1 MKPPSIIRVY
11 AHFTDLIYSIL
22 YLHKFGQQ
30 ITISNN
36 IVLSLQSLTFALYLT
51 KPFFPDCDPPDEAVR
66 LIAAVCLCFLC
77 FVNCYSVKWATLVQG
92 VFTYAKVFALIVI
105 IFTGFY
111 MIGIGKTANFNWHG
125 TETDITVIGKLSKF
139 LFIK

>member
-30 ITISNN
+30 ITISNK
-36 IVLSLQSLTFALYLT
+36 IYLSLQSLTFALYLT

-77 FVNCYSVKWATLVQG
+77 FVNCYSVKWATLVQD

>member
-11 AHFTDLIYSIL
+11 AHFTNIIYSIL

-30 ITISNN
+30 ITISNK
-36 IVLSLQSLTFALYLT
+36 IYLSLQSLTFALYLT

-77 FVNCYSVKWATLVQG
+77 FVNCYSVKWATLVQD

>member
-77 FVNCYSVKWATLVQG
+77 FVNCYSVKWATLVQD

>member
-22 YLHKFGQQ
+22 YLHNFGQQ
-30 ITISNN
+30 IAISIN

-77 FVNCYSVKWATLVQG
+77 FVNCYSVKWATLVQD